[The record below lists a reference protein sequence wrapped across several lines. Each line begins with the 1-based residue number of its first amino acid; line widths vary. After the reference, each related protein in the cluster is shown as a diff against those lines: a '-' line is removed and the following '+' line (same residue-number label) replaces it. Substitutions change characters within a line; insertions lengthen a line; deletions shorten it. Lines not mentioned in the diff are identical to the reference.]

1 MTIAWKAIIL
11 IAMGLFL
18 YSRILSGKL
27 FFYINERFLWLTI
40 FAALALI
47 LLGVSYRYRSTHC
60 DHDHHD
66 HDHQHGQLGWFGI
79 LLIASP
85 IILGLVVPPK
95 PLGAAAMTNRDVSL
109 ESLTSA
115 AAPEG
120 STVLSKPKAER
131 NILDWIIEFRQASDP
146 STLAG
151 QEVKLVGFVYR
162 DDRFANE
169 TFMVSR
175 FVLSC
180 CAADAAPLG
189 LIVNWSDSPALEDD
203 QWVEVSGVL
212 QPGEFDGEMMPIVD
226 AVSVISTEIPNQ
238 PYLYPF

>member
-1 MTIAWKAIIL
+1 MMKTWWKATIL

-18 YSRILSGKL
+18 CSRILSGKL
-27 FFYINERFLWLTI
+27 FFYINERFFWLTV
-40 FAALALI
+40 FAALGLV
-47 LLGVSYRYRSTHC
+47 LVGVSYRFRSS
-60 DHDHHD
+60 HDHSD
-66 HDHQHGQLGWFGI
+66 HSGHQHGRLNWLGL

-85 IILGLVVPPK
+85 IILGLAVPPR
-95 PLGAAAMTNRDVSL
+95 PLGAAAMTNRDVSM

-120 STVLSKPKAER
+120 STILTKPKGEK
-131 NILDWIIEFRQASDP
+131 NILDWIVEFRQTLDP

-151 QEVKLVGFVYR
+151 QEVKVVGFVYR
-162 DDRFANE
+162 DERFTE
-169 TFMVSR
+169 EKFMVSR

-189 LIVNWSDSPALEDD
+189 LIVNWPDSSALEDD
-203 QWVEVSGVL
+203 QWVEVTGVL
-212 QPGEFDGEMMPIVD
+212 QPGDFEGEVMPIVD
-226 AVSVISTEIPNQ
+226 AVSVIPTDIPNQ